1 VENSDSPKSN
11 PFTDEVQVNF
21 NMFGALVLN
30 GVAGEVDCANIVA
43 VDEPARL

>member
-1 VENSDSPKSN
+1 MKNPDSSKGDS
-11 PFTDEVQVNF
+11 FTDEVQVNL

-43 VDEPARL
+43 VDEAGGL